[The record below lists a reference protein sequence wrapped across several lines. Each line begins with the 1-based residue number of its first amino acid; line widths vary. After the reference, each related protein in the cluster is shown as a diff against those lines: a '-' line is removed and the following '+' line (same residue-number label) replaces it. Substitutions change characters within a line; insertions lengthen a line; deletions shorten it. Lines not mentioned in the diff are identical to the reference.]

1 MMYPLSAIQGKGHFC
16 PYWDKLMIFSANIT
30 VILEYFANFAQILTS
45 HIPSYRGTWL
55 DLL

>member
-1 MMYPLSAIQGKGHFC
+1 MYPLSAIQGKGHFC
-16 PYWDKLMIFSANIT
+16 PYWDKLMIFFANIT